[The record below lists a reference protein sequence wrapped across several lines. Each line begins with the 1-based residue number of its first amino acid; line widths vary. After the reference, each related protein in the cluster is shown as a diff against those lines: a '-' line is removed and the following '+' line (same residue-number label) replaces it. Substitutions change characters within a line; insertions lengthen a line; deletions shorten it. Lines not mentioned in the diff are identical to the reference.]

1 MKNQLLEAA
10 ERYRRM
16 DEQARAA
23 ITEGHAL
30 QGKLRAM
37 RSRIDHKTP
46 LFWVAVIVVPAVV
59 IALLLLQHYAG

>member
-1 MKNQLLEAA
+1 
-10 ERYRRM
+10 M